1 MANNRN
7 RKKNNGQKQLFL
19 LPVEIPSFDAVNNGK
34 EVFQKLLKIIDA
46 EMICDEMP
54 SAIIKEAL
62 KELDAYQLHLFYS
75 KITDSRNMIE
85 TIKDVADNKICKS
98 IDERTEKLLTVVG
111 AKNPPVELIGRVFA
125 TVDYINSSNQ
135 NIWLS
140 ELRNQLEKNYK
151 MLVALAMKIAF
162 FAPAQAINYLKSLE
176 YFLKQKK
183 LNEVLK

>member
-1 MANNRN
+1 
-7 RKKNNGQKQLFL
+7 
-19 LPVEIPSFDAVNNGK
+19 
-34 EVFQKLLKIIDA
+34 
-46 EMICDEMP
+46 MICDEMP

-62 KELDAYQLHLFYS
+62 KELDAYQTYVFFS
-75 KITDSRNMIE
+75 KISDSKNMIE

-98 IDERTEKLLTVVG
+98 IDERTDKLLTVGV
-111 AKNPPVELIGRVFA
+111 KNPPVELIGRVFA

-162 FAPAQAINYLKSLE
+162 FAPVQAINYLKSLE
-176 YFLKQKK
+176 YFFKQNKI
-183 LNEVLK
+183 NEVLSENF